1 MGRWSCGSGKVKLG
15 WGKERIEGRVE
26 ESLLLQVMSGMLL
39 LLKLK
44 AELAKFLCLRSREGS
59 EWCSRRRL
67 KCLWWSGRS

>member
-1 MGRWSCGSGKVKLG
+1 MK
-15 WGKERIEGRVE
+15 

-39 LLKLK
+39 LLLLLLLKLK
-44 AELAKFLCLRSREGS
+44 SELTKFLRLRSREGS

>member
-1 MGRWSCGSGKVKLG
+1 MK
-15 WGKERIEGRVE
+15 
-26 ESLLLQVMSGMLL
+26 ESLLLQVMSGMLLLLLL

>member
-1 MGRWSCGSGKVKLG
+1 MK
-15 WGKERIEGRVE
+15 

-39 LLKLK
+39 LLLLLLLLLKLK
-44 AELAKFLCLRSREGS
+44 SELTKFLRLRSREGS

>member
-1 MGRWSCGSGKVKLG
+1 MK
-15 WGKERIEGRVE
+15 